1 MGNPSLTRR
10 LWLAFALMA
19 ALTLGSGLVGWFSLR
34 YVGQVERANT
44 QALLPTMNM
53 ARQLSEAGAYEL
65 FSAQNLG
72 NADSE
77 SEWLAQGRM
86 LTAQSLKISGLLD
99 QLRAQGFDT
108 SAIAQQEM
116 AITQSLGEQGELVGQ
131 RLQLRA
137 RQRQLS
143 AQIAAAGQIADL
155 AKGQASNAAT
165 AAGATQAGIYDLIE
179 QHRQAAAERAL
190 DRLIDIDL
198 EYLNQMSELRLS
210 ALRVQQM
217 IMVLEGESGRLA
229 LTAQEDRLAQALRI
243 LQRRQQRVE
252 DPRIRA
258 QIAQALTQVAD
269 YPTLVGLYRQENDI
283 QARLQ
288 ALSQNN
294 LDLFTHFSAEIGR
307 QVSDI
312 EQRNADALAQLQ
324 QARRLGLTW
333 LTLLGGGG
341 IVDAVPD
348 SVACRLSVGLAPIG
362 APDGGLAASVRRR
375 RRLPFPQSYRC
386 A

>member
-1 MGNPSLTRR
+1 MSAR
-10 LWLAFALMA
+10 
-19 ALTLGSGLVGWFSLR
+19 
-34 YVGQVERANT
+34 VERANT

-143 AQIAAAGQIADL
+143 AQIAAAAGQIADL

-165 AAGATQAGIYDLIE
+165 AAGSDPGRYL
-179 QHRQAAAERAL
+179 RL
-190 DRLIDIDL
+190 DRAA
-198 EYLNQMSELRLS
+198 SPS
-210 ALRVQQM
+210 
-217 IMVLEGESGRLA
+217 
-229 LTAQEDRLAQALRI
+229 
-243 LQRRQQRVE
+243 
-252 DPRIRA
+252 
-258 QIAQALTQVAD
+258 
-269 YPTLVGLYRQENDI
+269 
-283 QARLQ
+283 
-288 ALSQNN
+288 
-294 LDLFTHFSAEIGR
+294 
-307 QVSDI
+307 
-312 EQRNADALAQLQ
+312 
-324 QARRLGLTW
+324 
-333 LTLLGGGG
+333 GGGASTGPVDRHRSG
-341 IVDAVPD
+341 I
-348 SVACRLSVGLAPIG
+348 S
-362 APDGGLAASVRRR
+362 
-375 RRLPFPQSYRC
+375 
-386 A
+386 